1 MNLPTDTVP
10 AVAETISKVSGLDP
24 FTQGLAWFFGVIVTV
39 LTLAK
44 PFLGLI
50 RQYKLDQVNN
60 ARDGADEA
68 TFIRQTKQIDALT
81 EEFKKSLEERD
92 LWFKEAT
99 ELRAQS
105 IELKVRV
112 EKLEGYEEMIDR
124 MKVKL
129 EEKDQII
136 SELRIS
142 IKERDERIM
151 TLMQEQLRTNNRI
164 HELEIRHSRDEQ
176 KKCLN
181 CGEDLKEI

>member
-164 HELEIRHSRDEQ
+164 HELEIRLSRDEQ